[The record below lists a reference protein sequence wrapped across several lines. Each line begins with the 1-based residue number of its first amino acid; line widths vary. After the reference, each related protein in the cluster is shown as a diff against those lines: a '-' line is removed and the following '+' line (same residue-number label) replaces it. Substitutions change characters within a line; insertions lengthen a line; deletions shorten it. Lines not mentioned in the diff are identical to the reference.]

1 MRVSPIIAPTAAAAL
16 TIAVSNPAS
25 AYTRA
30 QCNAPYAGC
39 LAKCGNRVTQSN
51 ANYQQLKSML
61 GFVRRGK
68 DAMPVGSVRQGRTA
82 WSLSAAAR
90 LTHPATLH

>member
-1 MRVSPIIAPTAAAAL
+1 MRVSPIIASIAAAAL

-30 QCNAPYAGC
+30 QCNAPYTGC

-51 ANYQQLKSML
+51 ANYQRLKKACLDSCAAEKTRCL
-61 GFVRRGK
+61 WGASDKG
-68 DAMPVGSVRQGRTA
+68 GR
-82 WSLSAAAR
+82 
-90 LTHPATLH
+90 HGH